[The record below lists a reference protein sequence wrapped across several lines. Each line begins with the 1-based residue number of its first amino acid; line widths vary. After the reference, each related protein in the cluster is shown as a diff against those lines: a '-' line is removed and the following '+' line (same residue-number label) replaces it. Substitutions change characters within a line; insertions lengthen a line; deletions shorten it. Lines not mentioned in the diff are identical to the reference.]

1 MSFQI
6 FFPDMVLLTL
16 LVSMTNKIKRSE
28 CISARL
34 RQSART
40 ISVVVDLASLTFT
53 NQNPFINHTCMA
65 CGNAMHHA
73 LPRYFPTSK
82 YTFYYTQRNAWSVS
96 TATHKHKCSYYIYCM
111 SSCKCAYSFH
121 ETFEESLQK
130 KKVVN
135 CFNQLCMSTQSYNEQ
150 LCLFSKVTGRSDAF

>member
-1 MSFQI
+1 
-6 FFPDMVLLTL
+6 MVLLTL

-73 LPRYFPTSK
+73 LPRHLPTSK
-82 YTFYYTQRNAWSVS
+82 YTFYYSQRNAWSVS

-130 KKVVN
+130 KKWLIALINYVCQHN
-135 CFNQLCMSTQSYNEQ
+135 HIMNNYA
-150 LCLFSKVTGRSDAF
+150 CLVK

>member
-1 MSFQI
+1 
-6 FFPDMVLLTL
+6 MVLLTL

-73 LPRYFPTSK
+73 LPRYLPTSK
-82 YTFYYTQRNAWSVS
+82 YTFYYSQRNAWSVS

-111 SSCKCAYSFH
+111 SSCKCAYSFKF
-121 ETFEESLQK
+121 TK

-150 LCLFSKVTGRSDAF
+150 LCLFSKVTGRSDAFQ